1 MVSYVQVVKTTDAEL
16 KGFRLLSKEVK
27 AEITPLFELTRSR
40 TSKKVPDGDINKR
53 VDHVL
58 ESVGENPFILDLTS
72 HEDLS
77 NSQIDYLLDDSDG
90 FKNWTDFVMSIDHE
104 GVIPVVHL
112 FMGDGVVSTTK
123 QVERLVERFET
134 LAVRFS
140 LDDEDALE
148 YLKFLSLVVPENIK
162 LIVVVE
168 IGYLEGKSY
177 ISTKND
183 AEDFI
188 DAFMALCQRF
198 FVSFVASSFPSSVTA
213 LPDCYDD
220 RGVIPVLEWE
230 MFLDLRDRFPRLIY
244 GDYGSIHP
252 IRYPSRGGSWVPRVD
267 YPLSRNIVYA
277 RYRRDDGG
285 YIQAAKDVV
294 SLPEYDRLLCWGTGQ
309 IESAALG
316 APNGKS
322 PSFWISARL
331 NIHSTRKV
339 LDLKA
344 FS

>member
-16 KGFRLLSKEVK
+16 KGFRLLSEEVK
-27 AEITPLFELTRSR
+27 EEITPLFELTRSR

-53 VDHVL
+53 VGHVL
-58 ESVGENPFILDLTS
+58 ESVGKGPFILDLTS

-77 NSQIDYLLDDSDG
+77 NSQIDYLLDDYDG

-104 GVIPVVHL
+104 GIVPAVHL
-112 FMGDGVVSTTK
+112 FMGDGIISTTR
-123 QVERLVERFET
+123 QVERLAERFET

-162 LIVVVE
+162 MIVVVE
-168 IGYLEGKSY
+168 LGYLERKNY
-177 ISTKND
+177 ISTRNEAD
-183 AEDFI
+183 NFI
-188 DAFMALCQRF
+188 NAFMGLCQRF
-198 FVSFVASSFPSSVTA
+198 SLSFVASSFPSSVTA
-213 LPDCYDD
+213 LSDCYDD
-220 RGVIPVLEWE
+220 QGVIPVLEWGF
-230 MFLDLRDRFPRLIY
+230 FLDLRGRFPDLIY

-267 YPLSRNIVYA
+267 YPLSKNIIYA

-285 YIQAAKDVV
+285 YIQAAREVV
-294 SLPEYDRLLCWGTGQ
+294 KHPEYDRLLCWGTAQ

-331 NIHSTRKV
+331 NIHATRKV